1 MTRMA
6 SDVERERWLWRLRF
20 PADVERAFQH
30 DYFRKSI
37 MFFRIGHLVGLL
49 LTVLLFVQGLWH
61 GLSPAVLAGP
71 SFPAIAGL
79 TGLVLFSFHRRFES
93 VWQPAATC
101 AGSALSLYVIY
112 VLVSLGARSVPTAD
126 PKFNFLYVV
135 LRECL
140 LLVATFVVPR
150 LTVRWMMVAF
160 AAQLVGATVI
170 LASTAS
176 VPVALVLQAQ
186 GILALPIAILLLLSG
201 YTLERYRRS
210 DYLANRLLDAE
221 RERSESLLLNILP
234 ASVAARLKAN
244 PEAIAD
250 SYDEVTVLFADIVDF
265 TPLSARL
272 GAPELVRLLNQV
284 FSAFDA
290 LADKYGLE
298 KIKTIGDAYMV
309 VGGLP
314 DPHPAH
320 AVAVA
325 DMALDM
331 QQEIGRFAR
340 GASEPL
346 QLRVGISTGPVVA
359 GVIGSR
365 KFAYDLWGDTVNMAS
380 RMESQSRPGMIQV
393 TEAVFR
399 CLGDRFDFG
408 APQQVQIKGR
418 GVMTTYQLVGRKPL
432 PAA

>member
-1 MTRMA
+1 
-6 SDVERERWLWRLRF
+6 
-20 PADVERAFQH
+20 VERAFQH

-37 MFFRIGHLVGLL
+37 TFFRIGHLVGLL
-49 LTVLLFVQGLWH
+49 LTVLLFVQGLWQ

-79 TGLVLFSFHRRFES
+79 TGLLLFSFHRRFES

-170 LASTAS
+170 LASTTS
-176 VPVALVLQAQ
+176 VSVALVLQAQ

-250 SYDEVTVLFADIVDF
+250 SYGEVTVLFADIVDF

-272 GAPELVRLLNQV
+272 AAPELVRLLNQV

-314 DPHPAH
+314 DPHPSH
-320 AVAVA
+320 AAAVA

-331 QQEIGRFAR
+331 QQEIARFAR

-346 QLRVGISTGPVVA
+346 HLRIGISTGPVVA

-399 CLGDRFDFG
+399 CLRDRFDFG

>member
-1 MTRMA
+1 MAPMA

-37 MFFRIGHLVGLL
+37 TFFRIGHLVGLL
-49 LTVLLFVQGLWH
+49 LTVLLFVQGLWQ

-79 TGLVLFSFHRRFES
+79 TGLLLFSFHRRFES

-170 LASTAS
+170 LASTTS

-250 SYDEVTVLFADIVDF
+250 SYGEVTVLFADIVDF

-272 GAPELVRLLNQV
+272 AAPELVRLLNQV

-331 QQEIGRFAR
+331 QQEIARFAR

-346 QLRVGISTGPVVA
+346 QLRIGISTGPVVA

-399 CLGDRFDFG
+399 CLRDRFDFG

>member
-1 MTRMA
+1 MA
-6 SDVERERWLWRLRF
+6 PDLEHERWLWRLRF
-20 PADVERAFQH
+20 PTDVERAFQH
-30 DYFRKSI
+30 DYFHKSI
-37 MFFRIGHLVGLL
+37 TFFRIGHLVALL
-49 LTVLLFVQGLWH
+49 LVVLLFVQGLLQ

-71 SFPAIAGL
+71 IFPAIAGL
-79 TGLVLFSFHRRFES
+79 TGLLLFSFHRSFES

-101 AGSALSLYVIY
+101 AGSALNLYLIY
-112 VLVSLGARSVPTAD
+112 ALVSLGARSLPTAD

-135 LRECL
+135 LRECF

-150 LTVRWMMVAF
+150 LTFRWMMVAF
-160 AAQLVGATVI
+160 AAQLAGATVI
-170 LASTAS
+170 LASTTSA
-176 VPVALVLQAQ
+176 PIARIAQAQ
-186 GILALPIAILLLLSG
+186 GIFALPIAILLLLSG

-250 SYDEVTVLFADIVDF
+250 SYGEVTVLFADIVDF

-272 GAPELVRLLNQV
+272 AAPELVRLLNQI
-284 FSAFDA
+284 FSAFDS
-290 LADKYGLE
+290 LADKHGLE

-331 QQEIGRFAR
+331 QQEIARFVR
-340 GASEPL
+340 GSSEPPR
-346 QLRVGISTGPVVA
+346 LRIGIDTGSVVA
-359 GVIGSR
+359 GVIGTR

-380 RMESQSRPGMIQV
+380 RMESHGSPGMIQV
-393 TEAVFR
+393 TERVFR
-399 CLGDRFDFG
+399 CLRDRFDFG
-408 APQQVQIKGR
+408 APQQLQIKGR

>member
-1 MTRMA
+1 MA
-6 SDVERERWLWRLRF
+6 SDLGHERWLWRLRF

-30 DYFRKSI
+30 DYFHKSI
-37 MFFRIGHLVGLL
+37 TFFRIGHLVALL
-49 LTVLLFVQGLWH
+49 LIVLLFVQGLLQ

-71 SFPAIAGL
+71 TFPAIAWL
-79 TGLVLFSFHRRFES
+79 TGLLLFSFQRSFES
-93 VWQPAATC
+93 VWQPAAAC
-101 AGSALSLYVIY
+101 AVSALTLYVIY
-112 VLVSLGARSVPTAD
+112 VLVSLGDRSIPTAD
-126 PKFNFLYVV
+126 PKLNFLYVV

-140 LLVATFVVPR
+140 LLVVTFVVPR
-150 LTVRWMMVAF
+150 LTFRWMMVAF
-160 AAQLVGATVI
+160 AAQLAGATVI
-170 LASTAS
+170 LASATDA
-176 VPVALVLQAQ
+176 PIAFVAQAQ
-186 GILALPIAILLLLSG
+186 GIFALPIAILLLLSG

-234 ASVAARLKAN
+234 ASVAARLKTN

-250 SYDEVTVLFADIVDF
+250 SFGEVTVLFADIVDF

-272 GAPELVRLLNQV
+272 AAPELVRLLNQI
-284 FSAFDA
+284 FSAFDS
-290 LADKYGLE
+290 LADKHGLE

-331 QQEIGRFAR
+331 QQEIARFVR
-340 GASEPL
+340 ESSEPL
-346 QLRVGISTGPVVA
+346 RLRIGINTGSVVA
-359 GVIGSR
+359 GVIGTS
-365 KFAYDLWGDTVNMAS
+365 KFAYDLWGETVNIAS
-380 RMESQSRPGMIQV
+380 RMESHGSPGMIQV
-393 TEAVFR
+393 TERVFR
-399 CLGDRFDFG
+399 CLRDRFDFG
-408 APQQVQIKGR
+408 APQEVQIKGR